1 MLFGVNNCYSILS
14 TFLLGAICLAVTA
27 CGQSNELKLEQSR
40 QHQER
45 SNELRLQNNL
55 EAAIAEQQK
64 AVSMT
69 PNDSQAQSVLG
80 SLYKQMAREKSK
92 SEYLPKAK
100 ESLEKAI
107 KLEPND
113 SVAHSMLADVLSQT
127 GDEQGAVREQ
137 KEAVRLN
144 PKDLNDLTTLGVWQH
159 NANDVSA
166 ARKTY
171 EEVLKIN
178 PNYIYA
184 LLRYG
189 LLENEAGNVDNAKR
203 LFIRAT
209 DAPRTEQ
216 LDESFAKRA
225 KAELQKMDGEI
236 K

>member
-1 MLFGVNNCYSILS
+1 NEDAQGLTILA
-14 TFLLGAICLAVTA
+14 GIY
-27 CGQSNELKLEQSR
+27 
-40 QHQER
+40 QEIHETE
-45 SNELRLQNNL
+45 NVPEYFQ
-55 EAAIAEQQK
+55 
-64 AVSMT
+64 
-69 PNDSQAQSVLG
+69 
-80 SLYKQMAREKSK
+80 KSK
-92 SEYLPKAK
+92 DV
-100 ESLEKAI
+100 LEKAV
-107 KLEPND
+107 KLDPND
-113 SVAHSMLADVLSQT
+113 AVAHSMLADVLSQI
-127 GDEQGAVREQ
+127 GDKQGAIREQ

-144 PKDLNDLTTLGVWQH
+144 PKNLNSLTTLGVWQH